1 MRRHSAASNKVPSK
15 TVLNQEFPSGSAV
28 MNLTSIHEDAGSIPG
43 LTQWLKDPALPRA
56 GRRFGSDPVSL
67 WLWCR
72 LAVVA
77 PIQPLAWEGP
87 YATGAELKR
96 KKKNPS

>member
-1 MRRHSAASNKVPSK
+1 ME
-15 TVLNQEFPSGSAV
+15 T
-28 MNLTSIHEDAGSIPG
+28 NLTRIREDAGSIPG

-96 KKKNPS
+96 KKKKPVLNHMEIYHLTCKAVQK